1 MDTKLISTKNIAI
14 LSAVKKRDDL
24 CSDTAKHDPYRSP
37 KAKGPI
43 SILPSSSSTL
53 DSIYLLMRPIHV
65 KHLPLLS
72 DSLEF
77 KKDLRSWI
85 EKAQEKNTV
94 LTTLDRLHLTGL
106 RFLCSANGFTSATHA
121 TSWLLVTSPGGFLD
135 LQSAGMTPTLLHS
148 LSPSNEDMERHS

>member
-43 SILPSSSSTL
+43 SILPGSSSKIPYISWWDPFMSNISL
-53 DSIYLLMRPIHV
+53 FYQIH
-65 KHLPLLS
+65 LNS
-72 DSLEF
+72 
-77 KKDLRSWI
+77 KDLRSWI

-135 LQSAGMTPTLLHS
+135 IQSAGMTPTLLHS